1 MATVALTFTDKVD
14 YQSVVNGVLYNNDIQ
29 YSSLSINNALTSI
42 DRKQIHARYK
52 SNSGNKYIELDPPR
66 IPYVSVYRLS
76 NVCPAVEILIK
87 IKQYLQ
93 LPLDMAEI
101 VKISSYRYLLFPGNN
116 VIMINNNDG
125 SVSKSVSET
134 IFDPIALHKI
144 PITCLDRFKGTI
156 QKFLLYRYL
165 LGLNMSQSTLYC
177 TFKSDS
183 EIDAVY
189 SHKEARP
196 FGLTGKQVTN
206 IVDFKD
212 KKSMQFGARV
222 LKRWFY
228 PYQPGQILQQWW
240 GLDGDKEMILQQF
253 YYFLHSL
260 VVDKPCYQ
268 ILPDLVMRRIDEA
281 MLPK

>member
-1 MATVALTFTDKVD
+1 MVTVAVALSFTDKVD
-14 YQSVVNGVLYNNDIQ
+14 YH
-29 YSSLSINNALTSI
+29 SIVDGISNLASI
-42 DRKQIHARYK
+42 DKKYIKNRYK

-66 IPYVSVYRLS
+66 IPCISVYRLS
-76 NVCPAVEILIK
+76 NVCPAVEILTK

-101 VKISSYRYLLFPGNN
+101 VKISSYKYLLFPGNS

-125 SVSKSVSET
+125 STSSSVSQT

-144 PITCLDRFKGTI
+144 PTTCLDQFRVTI

-183 EIDAVY
+183 EINAVY
-189 SHKEARP
+189 SHKESKP
-196 FGLTGKQVTN
+196 FGLNGKFITS
-206 IVDFKD
+206 IVDFKE
-212 KKSMQFGARV
+212 KKTMQFGVRT

-228 PYQPGQILQQWW
+228 PYQPGQVLQQWW
-240 GLDGDKEMILQQF
+240 GLGGEDKDIILTNF
-253 YYFLHSL
+253 YHFLHSL
-260 VVDKPCYQ
+260 VVDKPCYS